1 MKKLK
6 NMLMQQVIS
15 TEMKEEIENI
25 KKENQ
30 KLIKI
35 NKQIKEENEKNINNN
50 LNINND

>member
-1 MKKLK
+1 
-6 NMLMQQVIS
+6 MQQVIS